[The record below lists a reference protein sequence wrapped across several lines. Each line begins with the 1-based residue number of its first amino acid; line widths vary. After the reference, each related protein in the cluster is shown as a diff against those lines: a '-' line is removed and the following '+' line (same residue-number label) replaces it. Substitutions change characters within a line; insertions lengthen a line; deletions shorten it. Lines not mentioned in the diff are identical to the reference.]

1 MYEKLETKDGSFTYR
16 NNEVGATYRS
26 TNGALTESRYT
37 FLQGTRLQDRPS
49 PWKVLEL
56 GFGTGLNFRVTAEA
70 AQAIGVELEYVSLEP
85 APMPPELWLVP
96 YEWKSLKMNEP
107 LQVGSISLT
116 VVNARWQD
124 FEPPSAHFQAV
135 YHDPFGPGQAP
146 ECWESSCYQW
156 SLRALQKDGILATF
170 GASGAAR
177 RAMKEAGYLVGSLPG
192 APGKREMTVAS
203 PSADAVSFAKPW
215 KR

>member
-16 NNEVGATYRS
+16 NTEVGATYRS

-70 AQAIGVELEYVSLEP
+70 ALAAGVELEYVSLEP
-85 APMPPELWLVP
+85 APMPTELWLVP
-96 YEWKSLKMNEP
+96 EEWKNLTMDEP
-107 LQVGSISLT
+107 FRVGSTSLT
-116 VVNARWQD
+116 VVNARWQN

-146 ECWESSCYQW
+146 ECWESPCYQW
-156 SLRALQKDGILATF
+156 SLAALEKDGVLATF

-203 PSADAVSFAKPW
+203 ASAEAINFAKPW